1 MRTLPIKELTVG
13 MVTTEPIKTP
23 LGQILAPAGTILDQ
37 RLIRH
42 IAIYKVETVTVED
55 EILPSIDDIMN
66 DEAEGEDILV
76 VDSLDEVLPD
86 EPAKTFVKKMS
97 SAQSAALSVEFHKF
111 EVEYFSAIQQ
121 MKTIFLAAVEQG
133 EQIPCDELL
142 DIVYPLFELKTP
154 QQLFDLLRNLRSI
167 TDLVYAHSLNVAITA
182 RMLGRWLRLEMHD
195 LNQLTLAGLL
205 HDIGKLTIPEEILN
219 KPGSLTDE
227 EFAIMKS
234 HSKRGYDILKNMNLD
249 SRIKKAALMHHERC
263 DGSGY
268 PSGLTEE
275 LIDDFAM
282 LIGIADV
289 YDAMTAARSY
299 RSPLCPFQVIAN
311 FEKDGYQK
319 YHTKYILTFLKKI
332 AVTYQS
338 NRVILSDGR
347 GCNIAMLNP
356 HDLSRPL
363 VRFDDNTCLD
373 LSQER
378 SLYIQ
383 TVL

>member
-1 MRTLPIKELTVG
+1 MKTLSSKELAVG
-13 MVTTEPIKTP
+13 MVTTQPIKTP
-23 LGQILAPAGTILDQ
+23 LGQILAPAGTIIDQ
-37 RLIRH
+37 KLLRH
-42 IAIYKVETVTVED
+42 IAIYRVDYVTVED
-55 EILPSIDDIMN
+55 EILPSM
-66 DEAEGEDILV
+66 EASNTEVPVTEP
-76 VDSLDEVLPD
+76 VDK
-86 EPAKTFVKKMS
+86 PAEEFDLKASVKKMT
-97 SAQSAALSVEFHKF
+97 SAQKAASSVEFHKF
-111 EVEYFSAIQQ
+111 EVEYFSAIQK
-121 MKTIFLAAVEQG
+121 MKPILLAAVENG
-133 EQIPCDELL
+133 TQIPCEELL
-142 DIVYPLFELKTP
+142 DIIYPLFEEKSV

-167 TDLVYAHSLNVAITA
+167 TDLVYAHSLNVALTA
-182 RMLGRWLRLEMHD
+182 RMLGRWLKMEMHD

-205 HDIGKLTIPEEILN
+205 HDIGKLTIPEDILD
-219 KPGSLTDE
+219 KPGALSDE

-234 HSKRGYDILKNMNLD
+234 HTKRGYDILKNMNLD

-275 LIDDFAM
+275 NIDDFAM
-282 LIGIADV
+282 IIGIADV

-347 GCNIAMLNP
+347 GCNIAMLNSQ
-356 HDLSRPL
+356 DLSRPL
-363 VRFDDNTCLD
+363 VRFDDNSCLD

-378 SLYIQ
+378 DLFIK
-383 TVL
+383 TVI